1 MKRLLILATL
11 FLLPAGLQAQEA
23 YAVNATAG
31 QVTRLTKAVT
41 IQNRQTC
48 ASSGF
53 SANCTQAQV
62 CTQANAAGGASCTA
76 AQARA
81 ANVRIYPNTLARRE
95 EFVTFGLVVPAFQ
108 QLTATAT
115 TTDQQDFCAAFK
127 AAAQGTK
134 DATCATYG
142 LPAACEIC
150 P

>member
-1 MKRLLILATL
+1 MKRLAFLFALIFA
-11 FLLPAGLQAQEA
+11 PGLVQAQEA

-48 ASSGF
+48 AASGF
-53 SANCTQAQV
+53 PASCTQAQV
-62 CTQANAAGGASCTA
+62 CTFVNAAGGASCTA

-81 ANVRIYPNTLARRE
+81 SNVRIYPNTLAGRE
-95 EFVTFGLVVPAFQ
+95 EYITFGLLIPAFQ
-108 QLTATAT
+108 QLTSTAV

-127 AAAQGTK
+127 AAIQGTK